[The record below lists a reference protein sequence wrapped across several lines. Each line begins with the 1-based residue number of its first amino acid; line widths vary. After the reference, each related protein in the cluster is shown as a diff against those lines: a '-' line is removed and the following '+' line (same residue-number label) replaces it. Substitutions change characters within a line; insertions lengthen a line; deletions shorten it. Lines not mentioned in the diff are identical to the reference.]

1 VAYEECEIVNQ
12 KNRLLRMVVE
22 LLSRDSMLCTG
33 MSGKDVD
40 DLLELRYAIKKNLGL
55 LK

>member
-1 VAYEECEIVNQ
+1 MWEECEQMNQ

-22 LLSRDSMLCTG
+22 LLSRDSMLCA
-33 MSGKDVD
+33 SGKDAD